1 MQYIIILAVIAVILA
16 VLGVSLQVIA
26 NASAWGILML
36 CALVSFV
43 MVIFFAVYLV
53 KLMSCKKAKG
63 RFLRADYKEN
73 GAFKKY
79 KSAVYEI
86 DGQEYFNIF
95 PYDLKI
101 FYSKD
106 KQTELYID
114 KNGEAVYDIMT
125 RITILAGL
133 MLSVAMTF
141 FMIVLTI
148 YFYNS

>member
-1 MQYIIILAVIAVILA
+1 MQYIIILAVVAVILA

-26 NASAWGILML
+26 NVSAWGILLL
-36 CALVSFV
+36 CSLVSFAMAV
-43 MVIFFAVYLV
+43 FFAVYLM
-53 KLMSCKKAKG
+53 KLLSGRKAKG

-79 KSAVYEI
+79 KSAVYDI

-106 KQTELYID
+106 KQIELYID
-114 KNGEAVYDIMT
+114 KNGAVYDVMT

-141 FMIVLTI
+141 FMIALTI
-148 YFYNS
+148 YFYNG